1 MLKRLDRYIIA
12 KFLGT
17 YFFSLV
23 LILSIAVVFDIS
35 EKSDDFFDSQAPLS
49 AIVFDYYVNFIPYYM
64 NMFSPLFVFISVI
77 FFTSKL
83 AGNSEIIAMLAGG
96 VSFKRLM
103 VPYFISATIIFVL
116 SFVLGGF
123 VIPHSTRKM
132 LDFENDYIKEFKTSH
147 ANNIQMEVEP
157 DSLHRK
163 LPQRVKPRIQNV
175 ARTI

>member
-103 VPYFISATIIFVL
+103 VPYFISATIILCCHSCSEDL
-116 SFVLGGF
+116 SFHT
-123 VIPHSTRKM
+123 PHARCLTLRTT
-132 LDFENDYIKEFKTSH
+132 TSRSSK
-147 ANNIQMEVEP
+147 QVMQTTYRWKW
-157 DSLHRK
+157 SL
-163 LPQRVKPRIQNV
+163 
-175 ARTI
+175 A